1 MNIGEK
7 KEFIGYVGEYSD
19 TWLFETNKTPYSS
32 IVVLAIDELLGIK
45 TKDCEKYKITIEKL
59 EAEMKLTHRYDNDP
73 ELNDY
78 LSHEYHC
85 ELTKELDDLA
95 GFDKKM
101 IDEYEYG
108 HYILATEADM
118 KQRLLYIRIPGGTV
132 GNIFLDKT
140 ENIITKITI
149 DTDYVVDSY
158 PENVQEYVQKYIGDK
173 IEIFD

>member
-1 MNIGEK
+1 
-7 KEFIGYVGEYSD
+7 
-19 TWLFETNKTPYSS
+19 
-32 IVVLAIDELLGIK
+32 
-45 TKDCEKYKITIEKL
+45 
-59 EAEMKLTHRYDNDP
+59 MKLTHRYDCYL
-73 ELNDY
+73 ELNEY

-95 GFDKKM
+95 GFNKKM

-132 GNIFLDKT
+132 GDIFLDKA

-158 PENVQEYVQKYIGDK
+158 PENVQEYVQKYVGEK
-173 IEIFD
+173 IEISD